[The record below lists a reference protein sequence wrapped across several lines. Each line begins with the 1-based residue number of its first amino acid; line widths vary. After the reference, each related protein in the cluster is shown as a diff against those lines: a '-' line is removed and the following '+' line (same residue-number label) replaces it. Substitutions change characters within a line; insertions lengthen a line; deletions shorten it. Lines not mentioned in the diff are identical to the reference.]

1 MDSNSQT
8 DRCFT
13 ILQQSGYSDEEK
25 NRKIVSLHCHTSS
38 FFSGKIT
45 FDKQKH
51 WYAKYCKSVK
61 YTPIRWRCFW
71 WNFTPPISQVTFAQI
86 RGKKWGED
94 KIKIPDNRWLSGI
107 LFILHWLF
115 VIRLGLEPKTP
126 TLKVLCSTCW
136 ASESNLIFFLSKE
149 LLIKALNFSKA
160 SAVWTGLE
168 PATPCVTGRYSNQLN
183 YHTIWLLSFSIA
195 DAKVRIIF

>member
-1 MDSNSQT
+1 M
-8 DRCFT
+8 
-13 ILQQSGYSDEEK
+13 K
-25 NRKIVSLHCHTSS
+25 NRIEKIVSLHCHTSS
-38 FFSGKIT
+38 FFSSKNT
-45 FDKQKH
+45 FEKQKC
-51 WYAKYCKSVK
+51 WYTKCCKSVK
-61 YTPIRWRCFW
+61 YSPFRWRCFW

-86 RGKKWGED
+86 RGEKWIG
-94 KIKIPDNRWLSGI
+94 IKQKSLITVWLSGI

-149 LLIKALNFSKA
+149 LFLIKALNFSKA